1 MPPDPQKFLEL
12 LLKFKVGQEKFY
24 EKVKGFSSKIFV
36 FMYTL
41 LYTDHIYMYIYS
53 VHIKG
58 FTVMHYSHWL
68 SSTIV
73 RAADL

>member
-1 MPPDPQKFLEL
+1 MPPDPLKFLEL
-12 LLKFKVGQEKFY
+12 FLKFKVGQEKNY
-24 EKVKGFSSKIFV
+24 EKVRGFSLKLFV
-36 FMYTL
+36 YMYTL
-41 LYTDHIYMYIYS
+41 LYTDHIQMYIYS
-53 VHIKG
+53 VYIKG